1 MLRYYEKLGVD
12 NTWYAGKQETA
23 IFRAPDE
30 ENDRQLRKGHHHRQ
44 YPRQQMQRKTTTCL
58 DQRHTDWTD
67 LLTNKVL
74 QMVWAR
80 KCWRDVVR
88 RAAKVRNN
96 E

>member
-58 DQRHTDWTD
+58 DQRHYRLDRLID
-67 LLTNKVL
+67 KQSIADGLGSKMLE
-74 QMVWAR
+74 
-80 KCWRDVVR
+80 R
-88 RAAKVRNN
+88 RCSSCRQSS
-96 E
+96 